1 MIIYKIINKK
11 FIKHHFNKS
20 NVKHWVWEREFFFIK
35 LVYKPAKKIDKNYI
49 A

>member
-1 MIIYKIINKK
+1 MLNIE
-11 FIKHHFNKS
+11 F
-20 NVKHWVWEREFFFIK
+20 EREIFFIK